1 LSMTIKLSRDEA
13 FDLAFRRDGW
23 LLLKVPVLLV
33 LGWLF
38 FLPQMWKILVLLV
51 SSLVAYFRLP
61 GPAGPNVT
69 SFHMTVM
76 LIAMLVIWFAV
87 LWYTIYVMAYLSRPG
102 FSNRLIGVAG
112 IIMLPVGLIAV
123 ALAAGVIGSV
133 FGVPQD
139 ELFAYL
145 DRWAPFD
152 SWRVSR

>member
-1 LSMTIKLSRDEA
+1 MTIRLSRDEA

-33 LGWLF
+33 LSWLF
-38 FLPQMWKILVLLV
+38 FLPQLWKIFVLFV
-51 SSLVAYFRLP
+51 SSLVAYFTLP

-76 LIAMLVIWFAV
+76 LIGMLIIWFAV
-87 LWYTIYVMAYLSRPG
+87 LWYTIYVMAYLSRSG
-102 FSNRLIGVAG
+102 FYNRLVGVAG
-112 IIMLPVGLIAV
+112 IIVFPFGMIAV
-123 ALAAGVIGSV
+123 AIAAGAICSI

-145 DRWAPFD
+145 DRWAPFALL
-152 SWRVSR
+152 RVSG